1 MTVSKLIRLPAVQDA
16 TGLGRNTI
24 YEAMKRGDFPRP
36 IKIGMRAVA
45 WRISDIEQW
54 VNSRLDVEDQ
64 MEARLEHQV
73 RAGRGPV
80 RTGSRTRTRTAARN
94 GTRKDALGGGA
105 RGKGRK

>member
-24 YEAMKRGDFPRP
+24 YEAMKRGDFPRS

-64 MEARLEHQV
+64 MEAMLEHQV
-73 RAGRGPV
+73 RASRGPV
-80 RTGSRTRTRTAARN
+80 RTGSRTRTAARKHP
-94 GTRKDALGGGA
+94 RKDARGKGA